1 LSPIQ
6 HLHFTVLI
14 TGDQGLPERQ
24 RLLPNALM
32 RLIVSTA
39 AITCQIKSQD
49 YHAGKTFP
57 DGKLLVFNN
66 ATAYE
71 IFSASFYIFGCKQ
84 PS

>member
-1 LSPIQ
+1 
-6 HLHFTVLI
+6 
-14 TGDQGLPERQ
+14 
-24 RLLPNALM
+24 M

-71 IFSASFYIFGCKQ
+71 IFSASFYFIYSAVNSPVNSCKE
-84 PS
+84 SIVN